1 MTAVSETWQTHA
13 DISHVFTPDC
23 LKVSQ
28 ALHLLNLT
36 AIKKLWVF
44 SLFPNA
50 MCAPL
55 FLFAQFDS
63 NGDGQI
69 SLPELREAMKKLM
82 GEQVTNR
89 EINEILQDADLN
101 GDGLVD
107 FEGERNLSLRIS
119 PSPSA
124 SSLFLTLPLFSSQ
137 SSYG

>member
-1 MTAVSETWQTHA
+1 M
-13 DISHVFTPDC
+13 F
-23 LKVSQ
+23 
-28 ALHLLNLT
+28 
-36 AIKKLWVF
+36 
-44 SLFPNA
+44 NA
-50 MCAPL
+50 ECAPL

-107 FEGERNLSLRIS
+107 FEGEGKPPFADLSFVVG
-119 PSPSA
+119 
-124 SSLFLTLPLFSSQ
+124 FLTLSLFPSQ
-137 SSYG
+137 SLYG